1 VLSAG
6 EQVLAL
12 LPNPHHSLKLK
23 WIGPYKV
30 LRQITSVDNEIE
42 MPRHRNKRE
51 CHINLLKKY
60 CPPERSFFV
69 IEEGETEMEVDAPVW
84 EDEGISESLYPI
96 GSKEV
101 PEIEKCGAHGA
112 EGTTT

>member
-1 VLSAG
+1 
-6 EQVLAL
+6 
-12 LPNPHHSLKLK
+12 
-23 WIGPYKV
+23 
-30 LRQITSVDNEIE
+30 LRCRVIESV
-42 MPRHRNKRE
+42 
-51 CHINLLKKY
+51 NLLKKY
-60 CPPERSFFV
+60 YPPERSFFA
-69 IEEGETEMEVDAPVW
+69 IGEGETEMEVDAPVW